1 MPVKDTFV
9 AYLLFFLFSV
19 LGVHKFYLRKPLIGI
34 LYIFT
39 LGLCGFGLLYDLFTL
54 PSQVRLVNL
63 TAASQQPQV
72 VVNNHIDPKHNQG
85 ESCNGNA

>member
-9 AYLLFFLFSV
+9 AYLLFFVFSI
-19 LGVHKFYLRKPLIGI
+19 LGVHKFYLRKPFIGI

-39 LGLCGFGLLYDLFTL
+39 FGLLGLGLLYDLFTL
-54 PSQVRLVNL
+54 PSQVRLANL

-72 VVNNHIDPKHNQG
+72 VVNNNIDPQQPSQG
-85 ESCNGNA
+85 NNHGNA